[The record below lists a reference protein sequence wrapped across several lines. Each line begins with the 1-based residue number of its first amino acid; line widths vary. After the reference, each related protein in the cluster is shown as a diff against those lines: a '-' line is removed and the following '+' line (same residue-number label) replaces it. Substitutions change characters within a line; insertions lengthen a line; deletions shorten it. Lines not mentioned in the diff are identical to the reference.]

1 MKKFFLILFLCIIT
15 IPLTSYADDNLED
28 EIEIDLK
35 TIETSSNIE
44 EIPEIN
50 AKHSVVIDRNSK
62 TVLYGKQEYEKCKMA
77 STTKIMTAIV
87 VIENCNLS
95 DKVKIS
101 SNSASTGGS
110 RLGLAK
116 NDEITVEHLLY
127 GLMLR
132 SGNDAAVALAEYAGG
147 TVDEFINMMNK
158 KASDLSLSSTHFVT
172 PHGLDD
178 EEHYTT
184 AYELACLTDYA
195 LRNDIFAKIVNTKSF
210 TININSNPKTLTNTN
225 ELLGSFE
232 GVYGVKT
239 GFTNGA
245 NRCLVTACKR
255 NNIDVICVVLGCDT
269 KRLRTSD
276 SVKLL
281 NYTLKNFITVNVKDI
296 IEKEFEK
303 WYILHSNSFSIN
315 KGKSQLMELY
325 FAENELPYEKL
336 TINKENVNKIENE
349 ILYNQNLSSPISE
362 NSIIGTLNFKVS
374 NKEYFTINIKNSN
387 EIKKKDIY
395 DYLNIMFK
403 NYFEYL
409 MQK

>member
-116 NDEITVEHLLY
+116 NDEINVEHLLY

-147 TVDEFINMMNK
+147 TVD
-158 KASDLSLSSTHFVT
+158 
-172 PHGLDD
+172 
-178 EEHYTT
+178 
-184 AYELACLTDYA
+184 
-195 LRNDIFAKIVNTKSF
+195 
-210 TININSNPKTLTNTN
+210 
-225 ELLGSFE
+225 
-232 GVYGVKT
+232 
-239 GFTNGA
+239 
-245 NRCLVTACKR
+245 
-255 NNIDVICVVLGCDT
+255 
-269 KRLRTSD
+269 
-276 SVKLL
+276 
-281 NYTLKNFITVNVKDI
+281 
-296 IEKEFEK
+296 
-303 WYILHSNSFSIN
+303 
-315 KGKSQLMELY
+315 
-325 FAENELPYEKL
+325 
-336 TINKENVNKIENE
+336 
-349 ILYNQNLSSPISE
+349 
-362 NSIIGTLNFKVS
+362 
-374 NKEYFTINIKNSN
+374 
-387 EIKKKDIY
+387 
-395 DYLNIMFK
+395 
-403 NYFEYL
+403 
-409 MQK
+409 